1 MRYLS
6 LLSLTFAAVAP
17 LAAQTSI
24 LPADTLG
31 AFRLACTSGGKLE
44 RVPAEGSMGEAL
56 RITTP
61 PTISTGTDR
70 EWSCRIRHT
79 LAVPVANGDW
89 LVAAFWVR
97 SVATAESGEAYVK
110 LNFERNTSDYRK
122 SVNAGTLVTPYWRRI
137 QIPFKMVEAYTPGG
151 AMLDFWVGYD
161 PQTIEIGGIAIDN
174 YGQSANPPVATEGY
188 TYPGREADAPWRA
201 AAQERIGQHRKADL
215 KLVVTNAQGQPQ
227 EGVPVK
233 VRMKR
238 HAFGF
243 GSAVA
248 ADSLLGT
255 RADDE
260 IYRQKVKELFNKVV
274 FENDLKWPGWEQ
286 NRNRALNAVRWLREN
301 GITDIRGHNMV
312 WPNWQY
318 LPNDVRA
325 LASNPDALRKRIDDH
340 ITDVGTATAG
350 LVKDWDVINE
360 PIPNRDLKNIL
371 GDQELVRWL
380 RLARAADPDVRLFI
394 NEYDLETGG
403 GRNVRK
409 QDQFL
414 QLLQA
419 MLDAGAPLT
428 GIGIQGHFGTD
439 VTHPQKVYDVLDRF
453 AALGLPLQITEFDI
467 NTLDEQLQA
476 DYLRDYLT
484 IVFSHPAIDA
494 FLQWGFWEG
503 RHWLPAAALYR
514 RDWSEKPH
522 GKAYRELV
530 FNQWWTNADGVTGT
544 DGTFTVRGF
553 LGDYEIETPAGVMP
567 VKLQRDAAPVAIIL
581 P

>member
-1 MRYLS
+1 MRHLC
-6 LLSLTFAAVAP
+6 LLALAVAP

-24 LPADTLG
+24 LPADPLG
-31 AFRLACTSGGKLE
+31 AFRLSCTAGGKLE
-44 RVPAEGSMGEAL
+44 RVAADGSMGEAL

-61 PTISTGTDR
+61 ATISTGNDR

-79 LAVPVANGDW
+79 LSVPVANGDW

-97 SVATAESGEAYVK
+97 SVATGESGEAYVR
-110 LNFERNTSDYRK
+110 LNFERNAPDYRK
-122 SVNAGTLVTPYWRRI
+122 SVAAGTLVTPYWRRI
-137 QIPFKMVEAYTPGG
+137 QIPFRMVEAYAPGG

-174 YGQSANPPVATEGY
+174 HGPSATPPVATEGY
-188 TYPGREADAPWRA
+188 TYPGREADAPWRVS
-201 AAQERIGQHRKADL
+201 AQERIDKHRKADL
-215 KLVVTNAQGQPQ
+215 KVVVTNAQGQPQ

-274 FENDLKWPGWEQ
+274 LENDLKWPSWIQ
-286 NRNRALNAVRWLREN
+286 NRNRALNGIRWLRDN
-301 GITDIRGHNMV
+301 GITDIRGHTMV
-312 WPNWQY
+312 WPGWQY
-318 LPNDVRA
+318 LPSDLRP
-325 LASNPDALRKRIDDH
+325 LASNPEALRKRIDDH
-340 ITDVGTATAG
+340 IADVGTATAG

-360 PIPNRDLKNIL
+360 PIPNRDLQNIL
-371 GDQELVRWL
+371 GDGELERWL
-380 RLARAADPDVRLFI
+380 RLARVVDPGVRLFI
-394 NEYDLETGG
+394 NEYDIETGG

-409 QDQFL
+409 QDQFF
-414 QLLQA
+414 QLLKA
-419 MLDAGAPLT
+419 TLEAGAPLN
-428 GIGIQGHFGTD
+428 GIGIQGHFGSD
-439 VTHPQKVYDVLDRF
+439 VTHPQKVYDILDRF

-522 GKAYRELV
+522 GKAYRDLV
-530 FNQWWTNADGVTGT
+530 FTQWWTNAEGT
-544 DGTFTVRGF
+544 TAADGTFTVRGF
-553 LGDYEIETPAGVMP
+553 LGDYEIETPAGVTP
-567 VKLQRDAAPVAIIL
+567 LKLQRETPAVAVVV